1 MDKVEVLATGLTD
14 DARVALV
21 RVEVLGDVLPE
32 LLEHEGAAS
41 EVERREVWV
50 RDGLA
55 DDCFW
60 HARNELND
68 TRGDTGFCQNF
79 VDEIVGVGCRR

>member
-1 MDKVEVLATGLTD
+1 MEVLPAGLAD

-21 RVEVLGDVLPE
+21 GVEVLGDVLPE

-55 DDCFW
+55 DDCFR
-60 HARNELND
+60 HARNELD
-68 TRGDTGFCQNF
+68 DARGDTGFGQDF
-79 VDEIVGVGCRR
+79 IDEIVGVGCRR